1 MLDVI
6 LEFYFSNDYIN
17 IMLYISNTSKV
28 KYIGVNIPLL
38 LSFLLYNVDNY
49 LFLASNFQL
58 T

>member
-38 LSFLLYNVDNY
+38 LSFLSYNVDNY